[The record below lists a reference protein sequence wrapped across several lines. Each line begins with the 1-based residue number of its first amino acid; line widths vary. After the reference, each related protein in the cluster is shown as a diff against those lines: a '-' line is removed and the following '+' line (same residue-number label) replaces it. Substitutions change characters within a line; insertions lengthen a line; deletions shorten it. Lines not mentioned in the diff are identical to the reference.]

1 MFEYVNEKESPKI
14 KLSTEQKAKVAQHI
28 GELFSAWD
36 DVRSKQK
43 NIADLLRS
51 EIYLDERKKIY
62 NDGDDVWKSDMHL
75 NKIYSLFQTQQAYIW
90 ENIYSNIEN
99 LFDVEGVDEVSSQTA
114 NLQKEKLVNTFYKIG
129 LQRKLDMA
137 VEHLGS
143 VGEMCLFISWNKKY
157 KQVRRPLDLIKNDYG
172 LPVLRQGTLGIF
184 NQEIYNGANVEAINP
199 LNLVFDPRVNP
210 EDSTKWDACGKIIKS
225 WETYS
230 TIASNKLFN
239 LNKSELD
246 VIKEMLANP
255 SNDKDKPETQKIEDI
270 VDNDRVEV
278 LQYWGDYTTEDGTVL
293 KNWHIVVIARRYV
306 AMFEHNRWIINPII
320 NMALFR
326 DVTSK
331 RGIPELWSIY
341 DLCKE
346 QENKVR

>member
-62 NDGDDVWKSDMHL
+62 NDGDDVWKSDIHL

-143 VGEMCLFISWNKKY
+143 VGEMCLFISWNKK
-157 KQVRRPLDLIKNDYG
+157 
-172 LPVLRQGTLGIF
+172 
-184 NQEIYNGANVEAINP
+184 
-199 LNLVFDPRVNP
+199 
-210 EDSTKWDACGKIIKS
+210 
-225 WETYS
+225 
-230 TIASNKLFN
+230 
-239 LNKSELD
+239 
-246 VIKEMLANP
+246 
-255 SNDKDKPETQKIEDI
+255 
-270 VDNDRVEV
+270 
-278 LQYWGDYTTEDGTVL
+278 
-293 KNWHIVVIARRYV
+293 
-306 AMFEHNRWIINPII
+306 
-320 NMALFR
+320 
-326 DVTSK
+326 
-331 RGIPELWSIY
+331 
-341 DLCKE
+341 
-346 QENKVR
+346 